1 MEIFLKKA
9 WFILLLTAGLLV
21 SCTRPA
27 SKPAVVY
34 ATDSAPRVMIDK
46 VQVNQGEGIYVSGR
60 STIPNGECVKTEL
73 LANTQSVDWWPR
85 DICIAVDG
93 GRWEI
98 LAGLGR
104 SGAPERL
111 DPSTAYELRAWW
123 PKKQAETLTR
133 FPFDIKAP

>member
-1 MEIFLKKA
+1 
-9 WFILLLTAGLLV
+9 
-21 SCTRPA
+21 
-27 SKPAVVY
+27 
-34 ATDSAPRVMIDK
+34 MIDK

-60 STIPNGECVKTEL
+60 STIPDGECVKTEL
-73 LANTQSVDWWPR
+73 LANAQSVAWWPR
-85 DICIAVDG
+85 DICITVDS

-111 DPSTAYELRAWW
+111 DPGAAYEIHAWW